1 MLLIIIFIR
10 ANDRLSL
17 WKTILMI
24 VDDKAEKIT
33 MYIPVADPT
42 LGLSPSCIKTG
53 LRTRPDP
60 IPRAPEANPDKKPM
74 ITSLMTWSRVH
85 YKSPGTN

>member
-1 MLLIIIFIR
+1 M
-10 ANDRLSL
+10 
-17 WKTILMI
+17 M

-33 MYIPVADPT
+33 IYIPVAEPT

-60 IPRAPEANPDKKPM
+60 IPRAPEAKPDKKPM
-74 ITSLMTWSRVH
+74 ITSIMTLFYVH